1 MIRERK
7 LKEYLKEAEYKVAI
21 NNSDCSPLTKWFSE
35 ILEKSTRELS
45 NFDMIRCIRQNIFVD
60 EIVNEIITRMSEF
73 KTPFYSDDDSV
84 ELMEKLASVDISIL
98 KKYKGEL
105 NSIFSG
111 IDNNNLIES
120 ADFWMYEEE
129 KEEFKEYISKIKLK
143 LSIN

>member
-1 MIRERK
+1 MSRERK
-7 LKEYLKEAEYKVAI
+7 LKEYLEEAEYKVAI

-35 ILEKSTRELS
+35 TLEKSIKELS

-60 EIVNEIITRMSEF
+60 EIVNEIITRMLKF

-84 ELMEKLASVDISIL
+84 ELMEKLALVDISIL

-105 NSIFSG
+105 NNIFSG
-111 IDNNNLIES
+111 IESNNLIDS
-120 ADFWMYEEE
+120 VDFWMYEEE